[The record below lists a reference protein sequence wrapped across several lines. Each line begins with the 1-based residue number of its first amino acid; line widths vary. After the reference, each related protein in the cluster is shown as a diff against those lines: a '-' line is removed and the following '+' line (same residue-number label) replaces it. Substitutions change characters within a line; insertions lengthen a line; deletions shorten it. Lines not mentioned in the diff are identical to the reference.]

1 MSEKAAHVGGNG
13 EMAILKGGGLNEGS
27 LLRRTLLHVGTF
39 ALGSLAFVAVVSF
52 TLVTV
57 AKSLLPSHEPKG
69 AAKEPAAAVEE
80 GSPASTSKASTSK
93 IPKPKRTPGS
103 IVQTETPDSEK

>member
-1 MSEKAAHVGGNG
+1 
-13 EMAILKGGGLNEGS
+13 MAILKGGGLNEGS

-57 AKSLLPSHEPKG
+57 AKSLLPAPGGTETR
-69 AAKEPAAAVEE
+69 KEPAAAEAE
-80 GSPASTSKASTSK
+80 ATSGTTGTSKTSSSK
-93 IPKPKRTPGS
+93 TTKTKRPTGA

>member
-1 MSEKAAHVGGNG
+1 
-13 EMAILKGGGLNEGS
+13 MAILKGGGLNEGS
-27 LLRRTLLHVGTF
+27 LLRRTPLHVGTF

-57 AKSLLPSHEPKG
+57 AKSLLPSHESKG
-69 AAKEPAAAVEE
+69 AAKEPAAADE
-80 GSPASTSKASTSK
+80 GAPATTSKVPTSK

>member
-1 MSEKAAHVGGNG
+1 MSKDAARPGGNG

-27 LLRRTLLHVGTF
+27 LLRRTLLHIGTF
-39 ALGSLAFVAVVSF
+39 ALGSLAFVAVLSF

-57 AKSLLPSHEPKG
+57 AKSLLPSPEAKSG
-69 AAKEPAAAVEE
+69 AAKEPAAAEE
-80 GSPASTSKASTSK
+80 SAGASKAATSK

-103 IVQTETPDSEK
+103 IVQTESPDSEK